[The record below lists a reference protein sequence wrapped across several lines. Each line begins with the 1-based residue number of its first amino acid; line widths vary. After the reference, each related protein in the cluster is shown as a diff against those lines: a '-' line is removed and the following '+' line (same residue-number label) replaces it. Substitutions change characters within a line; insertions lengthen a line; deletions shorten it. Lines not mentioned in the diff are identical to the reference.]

1 TRQVN
6 TRQGQGR
13 IDEAAGGEDHG
24 VIAVGELAETDVG
37 AVFDIGEQ
45 ADVAAVEDL
54 DQRIDDA
61 LDARMVGGDPVPDQ
75 PEGRGQALEQVDA
88 QVEVVFGLGQQ
99 VGGVDAGG
107 SGTDDG
113 HSEGRCGHG
122 SPRSVVGVLRGQAR
136 DEGVVLVDDS
146 VGGRAA

>member
-1 TRQVN
+1 
-6 TRQGQGR
+6 
-13 IDEAAGGEDHG
+13 
-24 VIAVGELAETDVG
+24 
-37 AVFDIGEQ
+37 Q

-61 LDARMVGGDPVPDQ
+61 LDARVVGGDSVPDQ
-75 PEGRGQALEQVDA
+75 SEGRGQAFEQIDA
-88 QVEVVFGLGQQ
+88 QVEVVFSLGQQ
-99 VGGVDAGG
+99 VGGVDPGG

-136 DEGVVLVDDS
+136 DEGVVFV
-146 VGGRAA
+146 

>member
-1 TRQVN
+1 VPVNEFRVPEGAGQVDARQ
-6 TRQGQGR
+6 RQGR

-24 VIAVGELAETDVG
+24 VIAVGEFAEADIG

-61 LDARMVGGDPVPDQ
+61 LDARVVGGDSVPDQ
-75 PEGRGQALEQVDA
+75 SEGRGQAFEQIDA
-88 QVEVVFGLGQQ
+88 QVEVVFSLGQQ

-107 SGTDDG
+107 SR
-113 HSEGRCGHG
+113 SEEHTSELQSRF
-122 SPRSVVGVLRGQAR
+122 
-136 DEGVVLVDDS
+136 ELVC
-146 VGGRAA
+146 